1 MVSIH
6 LSWKMLRSWEFHSC
20 HTDWMESSN
29 MVLEKSA
36 IRDSNATAESWN
48 FGRQSGRSISGT
60 VYLAAL
66 QRSGW
71 MNTGSITLHMDRRH
85 EVAPVLIARSWGLS
99 VTFMSRVPLMKSHPS
114 SHAHNGSLF
123 STPRIAATKGRGGP
137 PAFFNMS
144 PTRSL
149 LPPKAW
155 VTGASVQ
162 SALTILGF
170 GITCR
175 QAGPGWEMWLA
186 GTPEEQEHLVQTLER
201 PTWRRV
207 VTWFDKSDLAGLLSH
222 VVAKQSFHQGMLWVM
237 EK

>member
-6 LSWKMLRSWEFHSC
+6 LRWKMLRSWESHSC
-20 HTDWMESSN
+20 HTDWIESSN
-29 MVLEKSA
+29 TVLEKSA

-85 EVAPVLIARSWGLS
+85 EVAPVLIARSCGLS

-114 SHAHNGSLF
+114 SHAHNGSLS
-123 STPRIAATKGRGGP
+123 STPRIAATKGTGGP

-144 PTRSL
+144 PTRNL

-162 SALTILGF
+162 SARTTRLWNNLSPGRTRMGNV
-170 GITCR
+170 
-175 QAGPGWEMWLA
+175 AGRNTRG
-186 GTPEEQEHLVQTLER
+186 ER

-222 VVAKQSFHQGMLWVM
+222 VVAKQSFHQGMLWVT